1 MTLHELWQ
9 ISPESHVFVEE
20 YKRPEVVTEYHGE
33 AYGRT
38 YEVENIKATRYG
50 NYSSVLQVRLKNE

>member
-1 MTLHELWQ
+1 MTLRELWQ

-33 AYGRT
+33 KYGERC
-38 YEVENIKATRYG
+38 EVANVKATRYG
-50 NYSSVLQVRLKNE
+50 NYSSVLQVRLKY